1 MKTAGKLRKHPLAA
15 AVALALALGTT
26 GAHAQGIPEPEVDD
40 PSIDESEEIEEV
52 VVLGRF
58 ISSSQQLVNERM
70 NDAFATDLLG
80 ADTISRLGD
89 ATVAAALRRV
99 PGLTLVQDKFVYI
112 RGLGERY
119 TTTTLNGAQIPSPD
133 LTRNVIPLDVFPT
146 SVVES
151 LKVQKAYD
159 PQVPANFGG
168 GNVDIRTK
176 GIPDA
181 FTTRLEFGLGFN
193 SEVPSRVN
201 TYEGGGDDDFG
212 TDDGSRALSP
222 QLVEALTTFQGN
234 INIANI
240 DSRLAS
246 TQPELG
252 GTERGFQAQTISRQ
266 LAASLN
272 RDISIQSESPD
283 PDITARASIGNRFD
297 LGSDWTAGFAI
308 GGAYETDWRWRR
320 TFSATAGN
328 PDEENGVREEATRSI
343 NIAGTANFGL
353 TFLEDHEIETTS
365 LYLLDT
371 DDETEVFDFFNEN
384 RLASSG
390 RGFRQ
395 YRLEWEER
403 EMTTNQIQGTHYL
416 GAETKERFPFL
427 NALGFIP
434 EQTSFTWFY
443 SDSTATTDIPNRVV
457 VTSDTFFD
465 ENGGLL
471 SESVSPGSSS
481 ADYRFTELEDD
492 VEDYGWRVA
501 LPLEFGN
508 SFVELSGGAGH
519 AQKARVYR
527 QTEFSLGFRDVP
539 DAATLEGDLGDV
551 FSDEN
556 FFATVPNP
564 NPNVGVPDSLVYEN
578 DLVFARVGANTN
590 SYLAATM
597 TDAVFGQVDWTIAD
611 TWRIVAGGRWEDYRQ
626 VSVPWNPYG
635 FSIGQPQVDADFED
649 PPGSGNIPPADL
661 EEIES
666 WYFQEDKLYP
676 TVALTYMGSLWA
688 DTFQLRLG
696 YSETAV
702 RPDLREITDASYIDP
717 ITDDLTRGNPGV
729 RPADVESIDLRA
741 EWFFANSD
749 TFSVSIFSKDITNP
763 IEFFEIPAS
772 DTTIAREILNAESAE
787 IQGVEVEFLKELG
800 FLGGWGDLFFV
811 QGNVTYQW
819 NRDLVVGPNGG
830 SVACESLG
838 SDTEEAFNDC
848 SLSGAS
854 ESVVNVMIGFDS
866 ADSRH
871 TASLIYNVFSER
883 LFTFGRFGRPDAFEQ
898 PFASLDA
905 TYFWYPTD
913 RMTVQFKAQNLLD
926 ESIEIERGGVVT
938 FEEKPGIN
946 FSAMFQ
952 WGF

>member
-1 MKTAGKLRKHPLAA
+1 MKTAGKFRKHPLAA
-15 AVALALALGTT
+15 AVVLALSSA
-26 GAHAQGIPEPEVDD
+26 GAYAQDLARPEVA
-40 PSIDESEEIEEV
+40 ESSSEDAQEIEEV

-159 PQVPANFGG
+159 PRVPANFGG

-176 GIPDA
+176 GIPNA
-181 FTTRLEFGLGFN
+181 FTARLEFGLGFN
-193 SEVPSRVN
+193 SEIPSRVN
-201 TYEGGGDDDFG
+201 TYAGGGDDDRG

-222 QLVEALTTFQGN
+222 RLVEGLTSFQGN
-234 INIANI
+234 FSLNRIQA
-240 DSRLAS
+240 RLANA
-246 TQPELG
+246 QPGLG
-252 GTERGFQAQTISRQ
+252 VTAQRFQAATLNRQ

-272 RDISIQSESPD
+272 RDIGIKTASPD
-283 PDITARASIGNRFD
+283 PDITARASIANRFD
-297 LGSDWTAGFAI
+297 LGEDWQLGFAV

-320 TFSATAGN
+320 TSSATAGN
-328 PDEENGVREEATRSI
+328 PKEENGVRDEATRSI
-343 NIAGTANFGL
+343 NIAGTANFGVN
-353 TFLEDHEIETTS
+353 FLEDHAIEATA

-390 RGFRQ
+390 RGFRR
-395 YRLEWEER
+395 YRFEWEQR
-403 EMTTNQIQGTHYL
+403 EMLTKQIQGTHYL
-416 GAETKERFPFL
+416 GADTKDRLPLLGFF
-427 NALGFIP
+427 GFIP
-434 EQTSFTWFY
+434 EQASISWFY
-443 SDSTATTDIPNRVV
+443 SDSRATTDIPNRVI

-465 ENGGLL
+465 RNRRLVREN
-471 SESVSPGSSS
+471 VSPGSDS
-481 ADYRFTELEDD
+481 ANYRFTALADD
-492 VEDYGWRVA
+492 VEDTGWRAV
-501 LPLEFGN
+501 LPFEFN
-508 SFVELSGGAGH
+508 NAYVEVSGGT
-519 AQKARVYR
+519 AQARKVRTYR
-527 QTEFSLGFRDVP
+527 QTEFSLGFRR
-539 DAATLEGDLGDV
+539 AADPAVLEGGLNQV
-551 FSDEN
+551 FSDRN
-556 FFATVPNP
+556 IFATIPNP
-564 NPNVGVPDSLVYEN
+564 DPRNPVPGSRVYAN
-578 DLVFARVGANTN
+578 DLFFGRVGANTN
-590 SYLAATM
+590 SYLAATL
-597 TDAVFGQVDWTIAD
+597 TDAAFAQLDWTIAD
-611 TWRIVAGGRWEDYRQ
+611 TWRIVAGGRWENYRQ

-635 FSIGQPQVDADFED
+635 FTLGQPQVNADFEN
-649 PPGSGNIPPADL
+649 PPKSGKIPPDRL
-661 EEIES
+661 KELKS
-666 WYFQEDKLYP
+666 WSFKDDRFYP
-676 TVALTYMGSLWA
+676 SVGLTYMGSLWA

-702 RPDLREITDASYIDP
+702 RPDLREITASSYIDP
-717 ITDDLTRGNPGV
+717 ITGDLTRGNPGV
-729 RPADVESIDLRA
+729 RPADVENIDLRA

-749 TFSVSIFSKDITNP
+749 SFSVTIFSKDIKNP

-787 IQGVEVEFLKELG
+787 IQGVEVEFLKALG

-811 QGNVTYQW
+811 QGNFTYQW
-819 NRDLVVGPNGG
+819 NRDLVVGANGG
-830 SVACESLG
+830 SVACENNG
-838 SDTEEAFNDC
+838 SNGKPAFNRC
-848 SLSGAS
+848 RLSGAS
-854 ESVVNVMIGFDS
+854 ESVVNLMIGFDT
-866 ADSRH
+866 ADSKH

-898 PFASLDA
+898 PFASLDL

-913 RMTVQFKAQNLLD
+913 RVTVQFKAQNLLD
-926 ESIEIERGGVVT
+926 DSIEIERGGIQV
-938 FEEKPGIN
+938 FEEKPGVSY
-946 FSAMFQ
+946 SAMFR